1 MALGPFEPS
10 LRLMR
15 AAIDLLEAAVERRV
29 RRDASRSDADEE
41 LALMQDDRARLAVEL
56 DGALDR
62 GRALE
67 PAHAEAAK
75 KLAQASAALDQLIE
89 RAIENGDN

>member
-10 LRLMR
+10 LKRMR
-15 AAIDLLEAAVERRV
+15 AAVDLLEAAVERRV
-29 RRDASRSDADEE
+29 RRDAKRGDSDEE

-62 GRALE
+62 AHALE
-67 PAHAEAAK
+67 SANAEAAK
-75 KLAQASAALDQLIE
+75 RVAKASAALEGLIAN
-89 RAIENGDN
+89 AIDIGVD